1 MLLSLSRPELPP
13 KINNS
18 YYLGDVMSPGDQ
30 EHGLHRA
37 GQEQAQLHPGRGDEG
52 ALQVL
57 GVQGEI
63 LPQWPAQVSH
73 VWQPPRADRARAEGP
88 SHENEKVKREE
99 GGEDSI
105 TILLLL

>member
-1 MLLSLSRPELPP
+1 M
-13 KINNS
+13 
-18 YYLGDVMSPGDQ
+18 LGDLMSPGDQ

-63 LPQWPAQVSH
+63 SP
-73 VWQPPRADRARAEGP
+73 
-88 SHENEKVKREE
+88 
-99 GGEDSI
+99 
-105 TILLLL
+105 

>member
-1 MLLSLSRPELPP
+1 MLLSLAWPDLPP
-13 KINNS
+13 KINYY

-73 VWQPPRADRARAEGP
+73 VWQSPGADRAQSEGSP
-88 SHENEKVKREE
+88 HENEKMN
-99 GGEDSI
+99 
-105 TILLLL
+105 TLLLLYIIQTSSY

>member
-1 MLLSLSRPELPP
+1 MLLTTLNSVTWPPSLP
-13 KINNS
+13 KLLL
-18 YYLGDVMSPGDQ
+18 LGDIMSPGDQ

-63 LPQWPAQVSH
+63 
-73 VWQPPRADRARAEGP
+73 PP
-88 SHENEKVKREE
+88 
-99 GGEDSI
+99 
-105 TILLLL
+105 